1 MSRRQIEDPLMT
13 ITRRNVLLGATATAA
28 LLPIAGRAQT
38 SEAVTGVIC
47 PVSGVSAQIGV
58 DDQKACDTAADIIN
72 KDYDFTLPLPK
83 GEGLPGLGGAK
94 VRLVFADHQADPQKG
109 RAEAERLIT
118 QEKVSAIVG
127 TYQSAVAVTVSQIC
141 ERYQIPFISADN
153 SSPSLHRRGL
163 KFYFRA
169 APHDEMFSDA
179 MFNFF
184 DAMKK
189 KGAKIDTLSL
199 FHEDTLFGTDSA
211 NTQLKLAAARGYRI
225 ANDIKYCSHS
235 PLLSAEVQQ
244 LKTANAD
251 VLMPSSYTTDGILLV
266 KTMAELGYKPNAIV
280 AQDAGFSE
288 KALYDAVGDK
298 LEGVISRGSFSLDLA
313 AKRPMVGKVN
323 AMFKEKSGKD
333 FNDLTSRQLMGLLV
347 MAVAINRAKSTDGEK
362 IREALVATDIP
373 GEQTIMPWKRVKF
386 DELGQN
392 NDPDPVL
399 LQYIGGK
406 FVTIF
411 PPQAAIAEAVW
422 PMK

>member
-1 MSRRQIEDPLMT
+1 MT

-28 LLPIAGRAQT
+28 LVPLTARAQA
-38 SEAVTGVIC
+38 SEVVIGVIY
-47 PVSGVSAQIGV
+47 PLSGSSAQIGV
-58 DDQKACDTAADIIN
+58 DAQKAFETAAELIN
-72 KDYDFTLPLPK
+72 KNYDFDLPLAK
-83 GEGLPGLGGAK
+83 GEGLSGLGGAK

-118 QEKVSAIVG
+118 QEKVCAVIG

-141 ERYQIPFISADN
+141 ERYQIPFLSADN

-163 KFYFRA
+163 KYYFRA
-169 APHDEMFSDA
+169 APHDEMFSKA
-179 MFNFF
+179 MFDFF
-184 DAMKK
+184 DAQRKS
-189 KGAKIDTLSL
+189 GAKIETLSL
-199 FHEDTLFGTDSA
+199 FHEDTIFGTDSA
-211 NTQLKLAAARGYRI
+211 NAQTALAKERGYKI
-225 ANDIKYCSHS
+225 VADIKYRANS
-235 PLLSAEVQQ
+235 PSLSAEVQQ
-244 LKTANAD
+244 LKAANAD

-313 AKRPMVGKVN
+313 AKRPMVGKIDE
-323 AMFKEKSGKD
+323 MFKAKSGKD
-333 FNDLTSRQLMGLLV
+333 FNDYSSRQFMGLIV
-347 MAVAINRAKSTDGEK
+347 MADAINRAKSTDGEK
-362 IREALVATDIP
+362 IREALAATDMP

-386 DELGQN
+386 DDMGQN
-392 NDPDPVL
+392 NDADPVL
-399 LQYIGGK
+399 LQYVGGK

-411 PPQAAIAEAVW
+411 PSQAAVAKPIW

>member
-1 MSRRQIEDPLMT
+1 MS
-13 ITRRNVLLGATATAA
+13 ITRRNVLLGATAVAA
-28 LLPIAGRAQT
+28 LAPIATRAQT
-38 SEAVTGVIC
+38 PEVVIGVIY
-47 PVSGVSAQIGV
+47 PLSGASAQQGV
-58 DDQKACDTAADIIN
+58 DSQKAYEAALEVIN
-72 KDYDFTLPLPK
+72 NKYDFDLPGAK
-83 GEGLPGLGGAK
+83 DAGLTGLGGAK

-118 QEKVSAIVG
+118 QEKVCAIVG

-141 ERYQIPFISADN
+141 ERYQVPFISADN

-169 APHDEMFSDA
+169 APHDEMFSGA
-179 MFNFF
+179 MFDFF

-189 KGAKIDTLSL
+189 KGTKIETLAL
-199 FHEDTLFGTDSA
+199 FHEDTIFGTDSGNA
-211 NTQLKLAAARGYRI
+211 QLKLAGERGYKVL
-225 ANDIKYCSHS
+225 ADIKYRSNS
-235 PLLSAEVQQ
+235 PSLSAEVQQ
-244 LKTANAD
+244 LKAANAD

-266 KTMAELGYKPNAIV
+266 KAMGELGYKPKAIV

-313 AKRPMVGKVN
+313 AKRPMVGAIN
-323 AMFKEKSGKD
+323 EMYRAKSGKD
-333 FNDLTSRQLMGLLV
+333 FNDYSSRQFMGLIV
-347 MAVAINRAKSTDGEK
+347 MADAINRAKSIEGDK
-362 IREALVATDIP
+362 IREALVATDLP

-386 DELGQN
+386 DAMGQN
-392 NDPDPVL
+392 NDADPVL
-399 LQYIGGK
+399 LQYTGGK

-411 PPQAAIAEAVW
+411 PSQAAVAEAIW

>member
-1 MSRRQIEDPLMT
+1 MT
-13 ITRRNVLLGATATAA
+13 ITRRKILLGATAAAA
-28 LLPIAGRAQT
+28 LLPIAARAD
-38 SEAVTGVIC
+38 APDVAIGIIY
-47 PVSGVSAQIGV
+47 PFSGSSAQIGV
-58 DDQKACDTAADIIN
+58 DAKNAFETALEIIN
-72 KDYDFTLPLPK
+72 NKYDFDLPLARDA
-83 GEGLPGLGGAK
+83 GLTGLGGAK
-94 VRLVFADHQADPQKG
+94 IRLVYADHQADPQKG

-118 QEKVSAIVG
+118 QEKVCAIIG
-127 TYQSAVAVTVSQIC
+127 TYQSAVAVTASQIC
-141 ERYQIPFISADN
+141 ERYQIPFLSADN

-169 APHDEMFSDA
+169 APHDEMFSGA
-179 MFNFF
+179 MFDFF

-189 KGAKIDTLSL
+189 KGTKIETLSL
-199 FHEDTLFGTDSA
+199 FHEDTIFGTDSGNA
-211 NTQLKLAAARGYRI
+211 QLKLANDRGYKVL
-225 ANDIKYCSHS
+225 ADIKYRANS
-235 PLLSAEVQQ
+235 PSLSAEVQQ
-244 LKTANAD
+244 LKAANAD

-313 AKRPMVGKVN
+313 AKRPMVGKIN

-333 FNDLTSRQLMGLLV
+333 LNDFSSRQFMGLIV
-347 MAVAINRAKSTDGEK
+347 MADAINRAKSTDGDK
-362 IREALVATDIP
+362 IREALVATDMP
-373 GEQTIMPWKRVKF
+373 GETTIMPWKRVKF
-386 DELGQN
+386 DEMGQN
-392 NDPDPVL
+392 NDADPVL

-411 PPQAAIAEAVW
+411 PPQAAVAEAIW